1 MIELDV
7 RERQVSLFSVICVPP
22 IRVQQRPNSCS
33 KGPWTVFAPDNE
45 AWQAL
50 PKEIFDHIVSDPV
63 LLRQILTYHVVQANA
78 TRMQLIND
86 EKLPS
91 LYENRPIHIN
101 FYTDGWASVSSL
113 LNRFSVPM

>member
-7 RERQVSLFSVICVPP
+7 RQRQVSLLFRLCVPP
-22 IRVQQRPNSCS
+22 IRVHNDHIFVQ
-33 KGPWTVFAPDNE
+33 GPWTVFAPDNE

-50 PKEIFDHIVSDPV
+50 PKEIFDHIIDDPV
-63 LLRQILTYHVVQANA
+63 LLRQILSYHIVQANA
-78 TRMQLIND
+78 TRRHLIND

-101 FYTDGWASVSSL
+101 FYTDGWASVSDPFV
-113 LNRFSVPM
+113 N

>member
-1 MIELDV
+1 
-7 RERQVSLFSVICVPP
+7 
-22 IRVQQRPNSCS
+22 
-33 KGPWTVFAPDNE
+33 VFAPDNE

-78 TRMQLIND
+78 TRVHLVNG

-113 LNRFSVPM
+113 N